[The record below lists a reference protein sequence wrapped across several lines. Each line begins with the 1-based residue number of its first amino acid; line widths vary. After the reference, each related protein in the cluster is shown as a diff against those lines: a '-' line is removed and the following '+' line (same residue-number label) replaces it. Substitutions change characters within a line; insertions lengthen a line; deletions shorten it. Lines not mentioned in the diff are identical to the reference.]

1 MASKEPKFVVKNE
14 KEKLHVIDEIQG
26 LRNHPGW
33 SRLVEYYDR
42 KIKWLE
48 TVINGD
54 VRDDEGKTLIKSME
68 ELELYRARRN
78 MAIQFR
84 NLPDILVEALQV
96 AEGKMVQFDPYE

>member
-1 MASKEPKFVVKNE
+1 MSKEPKFEVKNE

-54 VRDDEGKTLIKSME
+54 VKDDEGKPMIGSME
-68 ELELYRARRN
+68 QLDLYRARRN
-78 MAIQFR
+78 MAMQFR
-84 NLPDILVEALQV
+84 NLPDILVEALQA
-96 AEGKMVQFDPYE
+96 AEGNAVQFDPYE